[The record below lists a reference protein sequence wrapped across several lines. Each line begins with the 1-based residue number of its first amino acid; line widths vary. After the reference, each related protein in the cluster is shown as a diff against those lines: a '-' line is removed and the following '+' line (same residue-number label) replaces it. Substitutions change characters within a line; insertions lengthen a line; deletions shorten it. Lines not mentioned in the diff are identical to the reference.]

1 MSSIE
6 QNIFKNGSTT
16 YYWSSK
22 FFPKGVRDDVFKFY
36 SFVRVV
42 DDVVDQ
48 VPVDE
53 KRFNRFLSRWG
64 TIKKQLEGGVVPSQL
79 DESVDERVLA
89 NVAYIVHRY
98 DCDPAWV
105 DSFLASMKM
114 DIDKRVYQTVEDTID
129 YMYGSAEVIGLFMAR
144 ILRLPGQGLSMS
156 SPEPEVLRTARL
168 QGRAMQYINFLRD
181 IDEDNELGRLY
192 FPKRT
197 LISHGLK
204 DLDKKTAQAAP
215 EAFSAFMHEQ
225 LNLYDEWQTEANK
238 GFSYIPKRLRI
249 PLQTATD
256 MYNWTAEE
264 IRKNPFIVYEK
275 QLKPHKARVIKTAA
289 KNIKG

>member
-1 MSSIE
+1 MSTIE

-16 YYWSSK
+16 YYWSSR

-48 VPVDE
+48 APADR

-64 TIKKQLEGGVVPSQL
+64 TIKKQLADGVVPSQL
-79 DESVDERVLA
+79 DESVDERVLS
-89 NVAYIVHRY
+89 NIAYIVHRFE
-98 DCDPAWV
+98 CNPAWV

-114 DIDKRVYQTVEDTID
+114 DVDNRTYKTIEDTID
-129 YMYGSAEVIGLFMAR
+129 YMYGSAEIIGLFMAR
-144 ILRLPGQGLSMS
+144 ILRLPGQGLAIEH
-156 SPEPEVLRTARL
+156 PEPEVLRTARM

-181 IDEDNELGRLY
+181 IDEDNRLGRLY
-192 FPKRT
+192 FPKT
-197 LISHGLK
+197 ALNKHGLK
-204 DLDKKTAQAAP
+204 DLDKKTAQAKP
-215 EAFSAFMHEQ
+215 EAFTAFMHEQ
-225 LNLYDEWQTEANK
+225 LDLYEQWQTEADK

-256 MYNWTAEE
+256 MYNWTAKE
-264 IRKNPFIVYEK
+264 IRKNPMIVFDT
-275 QLKPHKARVIKTAA
+275 QLKPNKSRVLRTAA
-289 KNIKG
+289 KNLKG

>member
-48 VPVDE
+48 VPADE
-53 KRFNRFLSRWG
+53 QRFNRFLSRWG
-64 TIKKQLEGGVVPSQL
+64 TIKKQLADGAVPSQL

-89 NVAYIVHRY
+89 NIAYIVHRY
-98 DCDPAWV
+98 DCNVAWV
-105 DSFLASMKM
+105 DSFLSSMKM
-114 DIDKRVYQTVEDTID
+114 DVDKRTYQTIEDTID

-144 ILRLPGQGLSMS
+144 ILRLPGQGLSIS
-156 SPEPEVLRTARL
+156 SPEPEVLRTARM

-181 IDEDNELGRLY
+181 IDEDNELGRQY
-192 FPKRT
+192 FPQNILKK
-197 LISHGLK
+197 HGLV
-204 DLDKKTAQAAP
+204 DLSQKTAQDNA
-215 EAFSAFMHEQ
+215 EAFTSFMHEQ
-225 LNLYDEWQTEANK
+225 LDLYEEWQSEADK
-238 GFSYIPKRLRI
+238 GFNYIPKRLRI

-256 MYNWTAEE
+256 MYNWTAQE
-264 IRKNPFIVYEK
+264 IRKNPLVVFEQKI
-275 QLKPHKARVIKTAA
+275 KPSKFQVITGAS
-289 KNIKG
+289 KNII

>member
-1 MSSIE
+1 MSTIE

-48 VPVDE
+48 IPADE

-64 TIKKQLEGGVVPSQL
+64 TIKQQLADSSVPSQL
-79 DESVDERVLA
+79 DESVDERVLS
-89 NVAYIVHRY
+89 NIAYIVHRF

-114 DIDKRVYQTVEDTID
+114 DVDKRSYETIEDTID
-129 YMYGSAEVIGLFMAR
+129 YMYGSAEIIGLFMAR
-144 ILRLPGQGLSMS
+144 ILRLPGQGLSIS
-156 SPEPEVLRTARL
+156 KPEPEVLRTARM

-181 IDEDNELGRLY
+181 IDEDNQLGRLY

-197 LISHGLK
+197 LKNHGLE
-204 DLDKKTAQAAP
+204 DLSHETAQSHP
-215 EAFSAFMHEQ
+215 EAFKAFMHEQ
-225 LNLYDEWQTEANK
+225 LDLYDQWQTEADK

-264 IRKNPFIVYEK
+264 IRKNPFIVFEK
-275 QLKPHKARVIKTAA
+275 KVKPSKSQVVKTIA
-289 KNIKG
+289 KNSI

>member
-1 MSSIE
+1 MSSLE

-48 VPVDE
+48 IPADE
-53 KRFNRFLSRWG
+53 QRFNRFLSRWG
-64 TIKKQLEGGVVPSQL
+64 TIKQQLAEGIVPSQL
-79 DESVDERVLA
+79 DESVDERVLS
-89 NVAYIVHRY
+89 NVAYIVHRF

-105 DSFLASMKM
+105 DSFLSSMKM
-114 DIDKRVYQTVEDTID
+114 DVDKRSYETIEDTID
-129 YMYGSAEVIGLFMAR
+129 YMYGSAEIIGLFMAR
-144 ILRLPGQGLSMS
+144 ILRLPGQGLARDN
-156 SPEPEVLRTARL
+156 PEPEVLRTARM

-181 IDEDNELGRLY
+181 IDEDNQLGRLY

-197 LISHGLK
+197 LKSHGLK
-204 DLDKKTAQAAP
+204 DLSHETAQSQP
-215 EAFSAFMHEQ
+215 EAFKTFMDEQ
-225 LNLYDEWQTEANK
+225 LDLYDQWQSEANK

-264 IRKNPFIVYEK
+264 IRKNPFIVFEK
-275 QLKPHKARVIKTAA
+275 KVKPSKSQVVKTIA
-289 KNIKG
+289 KNSI

>member
-48 VPVDE
+48 TPADE

-64 TIKKQLEGGVVPSQL
+64 TIKKQLAVGNVPTQL
-79 DESVDERVLA
+79 DGSVDERVLS
-89 NVAYIVHRY
+89 NIAYIVHRFE
-98 DCDPAWV
+98 CDPAWV

-114 DIDKRVYQTVEDTID
+114 DVDKRSYLTIEDTID

-144 ILRLPGQGLSMS
+144 ILRLPGQGLAIVN
-156 SPEPEVLRTARL
+156 PEPEVLRTARM
-168 QGRAMQYINFLRD
+168 QGRSMQYINFLRD
-181 IDEDNELGRLY
+181 IDEDNQLGRQY
-192 FPKRT
+192 FPEDALKK
-197 LISHGLK
+197 HGLK
-204 DLDKKTAQAAP
+204 DLSHKTAQSNS
-215 EAFSAFMHEQ
+215 ESFIAFMHEQ
-225 LNLYDEWQTEANK
+225 LDLYELWQVEANK

-256 MYNWTAEE
+256 MYNWTAQE
-264 IRKNPFIVYEK
+264 IRKNPMIVFEQK
-275 QLKPHKARVIKTAA
+275 VKPSKVQVLTRAT
-289 KNIKG
+289 KNIL